1 MVEAGGVGIF
11 TRIENTQVIDFSTRQ
26 KRSIRQNCAQLERI
40 WNARFSASC
49 PILRGNRFS
58 DEYVIRPSDF
68 RLPSQLPRSPFLA
81 NGRHLSGN
89 ATNQALATNRAKF
102 NLVMLKERRAAELL
116 PMQIVKW
123 GLRLAGKT
131 A

>member
-11 TRIENTQVIDFSTRQ
+11 MRIENTQVIDFSTSQ
-26 KRSIRQNCAQLERI
+26 KRRIRQNCAQLERT

-68 RLPSQLPRSPFLA
+68 WLPSQLPRSAFIVTYLENRCKLTLDECIALFPTVEIF
-81 NGRHLSGN
+81 
-89 ATNQALATNRAKF
+89 QAAWF
-102 NLVMLKERRAAELL
+102 
-116 PMQIVKW
+116 
-123 GLRLAGKT
+123 
-131 A
+131 